1 VDSQPLI
8 DHASVPIQIPDAAD
22 VPAPV
27 QHDSAPTSAPSGPT
41 RPCTR
46 LQRSIVKV
54 KDSGPDF
61 LRYDP
66 DKKGFIAQVFSAYSE
81 SSKLLSYSEACKS
94 PKWQQAMKD
103 EYNALFQNETWQL
116 VPPQP
121 GHNLVDYK
129 WVFKVKRHVD
139 GSIERYKVRIVA
151 KGFS

>member
-1 VDSQPLI
+1 LI
-8 DHASVPIQIPDAAD
+8 DHASMPLQIPDVVD

-27 QHDSAPTSAPSGPT
+27 QHDSAPTLAPSGPT
-41 RPCTR
+41 RPCTW
-46 LQRSIVKV
+46 LQHSIVKV
-54 KDSGPDF
+54 KDSGPNF
-61 LRYDP
+61 LRYDLG
-66 DKKGFIAQVFSAYSE
+66 KKGSVAQVFSADSE
-81 SSKLLSYSEACKS
+81 SSKPLSYSEACKS

-103 EYNALFQNETWQL
+103 EYNALFQNEMWRL

-139 GSIERYKVRIVA
+139 GSIERYKVRLVA